1 MQRGISLIKHHRSIK
16 MKRLE
21 TVEHSDNKEE
31 FLLRIKDMHAQR
43 VHIELISQGGEECPN
58 DLTEEDLMDMIQ
70 QNFDKIRP
78 MVLEVMECD
87 DMSRNDRIYWS
98 NHLNTFAGYI
108 LTRTSNYEEAAEFY
122 LNAAQGFEMFEE
134 IIPFPYSV
142 PWEDIDGYTGGV
154 VAYATKVYGYYA
166 STLDFQGKEGE
177 ASEVYLDNIT
187 RARINYKLV
196 PESLEALAE
205 VLFRAGEHFRLS
217 RKEDALS
224 HLREAV
230 ELLEK
235 TTSLQESI
243 EAGDIKLLKY
253 KDTLAM
259 QLDICGKKTEK
270 KKIDKEL
277 KSYEDYIT
285 WRFEFNALEMLE
297 SDGEVE

>member
-1 MQRGISLIKHHRSIK
+1 

-58 DLTEEDLMDMIQ
+58 DLTEDDLMDMIQ

-196 PESLEALAE
+196 PESLESLAE
-205 VLFRAGEHFRLS
+205 VLFRARKRL
-217 RKEDALS
+217 
-224 HLREAV
+224 
-230 ELLEK
+230 
-235 TTSLQESI
+235 
-243 EAGDIKLLKY
+243 GD
-253 KDTLAM
+253 
-259 QLDICGKKTEK
+259 C
-270 KKIDKEL
+270 
-277 KSYEDYIT
+277 
-285 WRFEFNALEMLE
+285 F
-297 SDGEVE
+297 